1 MRISRNGTLSD
12 SFLLLMVLSRVVFLA
27 LPFVPIYIDGMLVK
41 LSQANLGCHAGE
53 FFVEALAY

>member
-1 MRISRNGTLSD
+1 
-12 SFLLLMVLSRVVFLA
+12 MVLSRVVFLA